1 MTDQKSL
8 RTRLKDGETV
18 FGMFYKLNS
27 PLVTEIM
34 GWSGLDFIVVD
45 CEHSAIGYES
55 VEDIVRTGEN
65 VGLST
70 IIRVPSASEE
80 HIFHALDCG
89 ASDFEA
95 DGDVFTIYTEPD
107 DCGKVAAAL
116 EAKGYVFASAQVE
129 MVPQNYVKLTDAGD
143 IKNMEKLIDALEDN
157 DDVQNVYHNWEQE

>member
-55 VEDIVRTGEN
+55 VENIVRTGKC
-65 VGLST
+65 GLST
-70 IIRVPSASEE
+70 IIRVPPPRRE

-89 ASDFEA
+89 ATGVQIPNMTTVEQFRENVKSAKYYPEA
-95 DGDVFTIYTEPD
+95 PGPLPRPATLCT
-107 DCGKVAAAL
+107 
-116 EAKGYVFASAQVE
+116 ASG
-129 MVPQNYVKLTDAGD
+129 MRRPSPMWKPPN
-143 IKNMEKLIDALEDN
+143 
-157 DDVQNVYHNWEQE
+157 

>member
-55 VEDIVRTGEN
+55 VEDIVRTGEMW
-65 VGLST
+65 GCP
-70 IIRVPSASEE
+70 PS
-80 HIFHALDCG
+80 
-89 ASDFEA
+89 
-95 DGDVFTIYTEPD
+95 
-107 DCGKVAAAL
+107 
-116 EAKGYVFASAQVE
+116 FASPPPRRNIFSTPWTAA
-129 MVPQNYVKLTDAGD
+129 PPAFRSP
-143 IKNMEKLIDALEDN
+143 I
-157 DDVQNVYHNWEQE
+157 